1 MEEMKHSSSILIEAI
16 TFGAVWI
23 RWIRNMGKMGK
34 ILTSDDGVKDS
45 HVWKNKGKRV

>member
-16 TFGAVWI
+16 TFGVWI

-34 ILTSDDGVKDS
+34 ILTSDDGVKD
-45 HVWKNKGKRV
+45 KRV